1 MQWAENFAYRKA
13 DRVVSMLPN
22 ARQHLSDHGMAPE
35 KFVYIPNGVAVSE
48 WADDAGPLP
57 APHREAIDRIRGQG
71 RFLLGYVGGHALS
84 NALDTLIEAAAALE
98 RQNVGIVLVGQ
109 GVEKDRLRR
118 RAERLGLEHTI
129 FLPPLAKELVPSL
142 LAELDAC
149 YIGWTRSPLYRFGIC
164 PNKLLDYM
172 MAAKPVIHAV
182 EAANDLVAEA
192 GCGDHRS
199 SRGRRR
205 LGRRRQP
212 APRSCAVR
220 APSDGATRKGLRPRP
235 PRLLRPGPAVLGN
248 DRRER
253 RRRPSPQHV

>member
-1 MQWAENFAYRKA
+1 MGGPGRS
-13 DRVVSMLPN
+13 V
-22 ARQHLSDHGMAPE
+22 ARA
-35 KFVYIPNGVAVSE
+35 
-48 WADDAGPLP
+48 
-57 APHREAIDRIRGQG
+57 HREAVDRTRGQG

-109 GVEKDRLRR
+109 GIEKDRLRR

-192 GCGDHRS
+192 GCGISVLPEDVGALVDGVNQLRGLAPS
-199 SRGRRR
+199 ERRAMGQRGRDYVLAHHDYAVLARR
-205 LGRRRQP
+205 FLEMMGEKGVARRRNTYETL
-212 APRSCAVR
+212 
-220 APSDGATRKGLRPRP
+220 D
-235 PRLLRPGPAVLGN
+235 
-248 DRRER
+248 
-253 RRRPSPQHV
+253 